1 MHHTRSFAR
10 AVALG
15 LAVLGVALGS
25 AACKGKDA
33 SGGATATASASPA
46 AASAA
51 PGASPPLGSTFEGAI
66 TLQTSSPHRPAA
78 EVTLLT
84 KGDKIRLDVTHNGQV
99 AHSILDSEK
108 KQILVLMDA
117 QKMAMTMAVPPPAKQ
132 PNPAMPTVTKTGKH
146 ETVAGHDCEDW
157 EVAELNG
164 THTQVCVAEG
174 IGFFDFG
181 AIAPPSAASQF
192 GSWLAELRDK
202 QEFPLRAITTD
213 AGGKE
218 QSRMEVTK
226 IDAHP
231 LDDSTF
237 TLPAGYKLVNMPAGM
252 PGMGGMPPG
261 AMPPGMGGPPA
272 MGGAHPPH
280 GQ

>member
-1 MHHTRSFAR
+1 MHTRSFSR
-10 AVALG
+10 ATALG
-15 LAVLGVALGS
+15 LAVVGVALGS
-25 AACKGKDA
+25 PACKGKDA
-33 SGGATATASASPA
+33 SGSATAAASASA
-46 AASAA
+46 VSASAA
-51 PGASPPLGSTFEGAI
+51 PGATAAAALGSTFEGTI

-99 AHSILDSEK
+99 AHSILDAGK
-108 KQILVLMDA
+108 KQVLVLIDA
-117 QKMAMTMAVPPPAKQ
+117 QKMAMTMALPAPPAKQ
-132 PNPAMPTVTKTGKH
+132 PNQGMPTVTKTGKH

-181 AIAPPSAASQF
+181 AIAPASAASQF
-192 GSWLAELRDK
+192 GPWLAELREK
-202 QEFPLRAITTD
+202 QEFPLRAVTTD

-226 IDAHP
+226 IDARP

-252 PGMGGMPPG
+252 Q
-261 AMPPGMGGPPA
+261 GMGGPPGMGA
-272 MGGAHPPH
+272 PPGMGGAHPPH